1 MRHFAGLLLGI
12 ILLPVFFALNW
23 LVNYTGDH
31 SSSTQSRLWL
41 LALLGSF
48 ALFGI
53 ILGFCLAA
61 RSISPVALLIGGVL
75 IIAADVLLALPR
87 LAGVQV
93 NIPQLYDHANITGS
107 WLPLVAGFALLFG
120 SFVPARWH
128 RPLHRDE
135 IEEYDVRGR
144 DLFDGDDSARTQPSE
159 RYTGSWG
166 TGRNDYTDDPE
177 QPYGRSA
184 SADPERTS
192 VQERASGDMEPAYD
206 YQSESARR
214 SS

>member
-23 LVNYTGDH
+23 LVHYTTAQSGAT
-31 SSSTQSRLWL
+31 SSRIWL
-41 LALLGSF
+41 LAFLGSF

-53 ILGFCLAA
+53 VLGFCLAA
-61 RSISPVALLIGGVL
+61 RSISPVALLIGGLL

-93 NIPQLYDHANITGS
+93 NIPQLYDHPNITGS

-120 SFVPARWH
+120 ALVPGRWRRVH
-128 RPLHRDE
+128 PEDE
-135 IEEYDVRGR
+135 LDDEFDVRGR
-144 DLFDGDDSARTQPSE
+144 DLFDDSARTQPSGSG
-159 RYTGSWG
+159 RYG
-166 TGRNDYTDDPE
+166 
-177 QPYGRSA
+177 A
-184 SADPERTS
+184 SPVGAGLDSERTA
-192 VQERASGDMEPAYD
+192 VQQRTSGGLEPAYD
-206 YQSESARR
+206 YQSESARG